1 MAANSWRARASALA
15 VHPLAYVVAF
25 GVFGAAL
32 VVAGVAVLAG
42 SGWSLVTAGA
52 FLLAGAAFITR
63 GMSNG

>member
-1 MAANSWRARASALA
+1 MAAKSWRASASALA

-25 GVFGAAL
+25 GVIGAAL
-32 VVAGVAVLAG
+32 IVAGVAVLAG
-42 SGWSLVTAGA
+42 AGWSLVVAGG